1 MSTDKVLAHIE
12 PSRYQVIVSGE
23 LSQSWS
29 EWFDGIE
36 IHPEL
41 TKTGEAITVLSG
53 GFYDQSALRWS
64 LNKIW
69 DLKLTLI
76 AVNKID
82 G

>member
-1 MSTDKVLAHIE
+1 MDTNKVLAPNE
-12 PSRYQVIVSGE
+12 PSRYQIIVSGE

-53 GFYDQSALRWS
+53 GFYDQSALRGV

-69 DLKLTLI
+69 DLRLTLI
-76 AVNKID
+76 AVRKLD
-82 G
+82 R

>member
-1 MSTDKVLAHIE
+1 MVNDEVLAPNE
-12 PSRYQVIVSGE
+12 PSRYRIIVSGE

-53 GFYDQSALRWS
+53 GFYDQSALRGM

-69 DLKLTLI
+69 DLRLTLI
-76 AVNKID
+76 AVKKLD
-82 G
+82 R